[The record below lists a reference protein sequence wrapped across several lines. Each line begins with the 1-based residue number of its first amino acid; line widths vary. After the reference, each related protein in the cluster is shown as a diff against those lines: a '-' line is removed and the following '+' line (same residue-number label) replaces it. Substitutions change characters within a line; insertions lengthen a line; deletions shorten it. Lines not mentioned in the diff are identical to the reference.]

1 MVDVTENATVAAGA
15 PIKRQCIKCGGDFYV
30 RMSGPGR
37 KMKYCSRA
45 CQQAS
50 YRQRTALPIDNIRR
64 EAEDALQALGPR
76 ISALGA
82 EKIDEEHLSAVVRHV
97 RALLDLLPD
106 YAVTDTQPTAV
117 ETRPVVAAIESHDD
131 APDSTRTGT
140 NSTPAVAEPGTESVT
155 ETPVKETVRTAAA
168 VRTALIGGV
177 RPTSE
182 QAAIIDACVSGR
194 NLVIEAGAG
203 TGKTST
209 LRMAALSLPRGRR
222 GLYVAFNKAVAAEAK
237 SKFPGSV
244 TCATAHSLAYR
255 ALGYAYKQRLNG
267 PRVPARE
274 VAKIMKITRPL
285 DLTTTAGAR
294 SLDPAVLA
302 RIAAN
307 TVDRYCMS
315 ADLEIAAH
323 HVPPVNGIDGIA
335 QLTLREFILPKAVE
349 MWEELQGKRGQL
361 RFAHDYYLK
370 MWALT
375 NPDLGTDVVFF
386 DEAQDANPVIAR
398 VVQAQ
403 RAQLVAVGDSN
414 QAIYAWR
421 GAIDALENWPADD
434 RLRLSQSWR
443 FGPAI
448 ADEANKWLTALESD
462 LRLTGTPSVA
472 SSIATLSTPD
482 AVLCRT
488 NAAAMGQAIEAMDH
502 GRRVALVGG
511 GSTVKGLAE
520 AAQDLQAGRTTQHP
534 ELAAFASWSDVQDY
548 VEQDEAGADLGVFVR
563 LVDQH
568 GAAELIRAASRLVN
582 EDRAQLT
589 ISTAHKA
596 KGREWHRVQAAGDFR
611 QPKADDDGNPGK
623 LSRPEAMLAYVS
635 VTRAQHVLD
644 RGGLA
649 WIDDHLAGV
658 PGPSARRKPTRMT
671 DDSAAFWS

>member
-1 MVDVTENATVAAGA
+1 
-15 PIKRQCIKCGGDFYV
+15 
-30 RMSGPGR
+30 
-37 KMKYCSRA
+37 
-45 CQQAS
+45 
-50 YRQRTALPIDNIRR
+50 
-64 EAEDALQALGPR
+64 
-76 ISALGA
+76 
-82 EKIDEEHLSAVVRHV
+82 
-97 RALLDLLPD
+97 
-106 YAVTDTQPTAV
+106 
-117 ETRPVVAAIESHDD
+117 
-131 APDSTRTGT
+131 
-140 NSTPAVAEPGTESVT
+140 
-155 ETPVKETVRTAAA
+155 
-168 VRTALIGGV
+168 
-177 RPTSE
+177 
-182 QAAIIDACVSGR
+182 
-194 NLVIEAGAG
+194 
-203 TGKTST
+203 
-209 LRMAALSLPRGRR
+209 
-222 GLYVAFNKAVAAEAK
+222 
-237 SKFPGSV
+237 
-244 TCATAHSLAYR
+244 
-255 ALGYAYKQRLNG
+255 
-267 PRVPARE
+267 
-274 VAKIMKITRPL
+274 MKITRPL
-285 DLTTTAGAR
+285 ELTTSAGAR
-294 SLDPAVLA
+294 ALDPAVLA

-323 HVPPVNGIDGIA
+323 HVPQVNGVDGIA
-335 QLTLREFILPKAVE
+335 QLTLREYIVPKAVE
-349 MWEELQGKRGQL
+349 MWEELKGKRGQL

-370 MWALT
+370 LWALT
-375 NPDLGTDVVFF
+375 EPDLGTDVVFF

-403 RAQLVAVGDSN
+403 SAQLVAVGDSN

-421 GAIDALENWPADD
+421 GAIDALEHWPADD

-448 ADEANKWLTALESD
+448 AEEANKWLTALDSD

-472 SSIATLSTPD
+472 SSLAPLTTPD

-488 NAAAMGQAIEAMDH
+488 NAEAMGQAMAAMDA

-534 ELAAFASWSDVQDY
+534 ELCAFASWSEVQDY

-582 EDRAQLT
+582 EDTAQLT

-658 PGPSARRKPTRMT
+658 PGPAKRRKPTRMT